1 MKKRAGSEG
10 NALFLILIAVALFA
24 GLTYV
29 ISHSTRSGSGN
40 TDQEWIKMVQ
50 AQIDN
55 VTLAVSST
63 LLRKQFK
70 SECDLTDM
78 LDNFCPPTTAAAT
91 CAAMPNPACNIV
103 SENDS
108 ERPALNWIRGTG
120 APLIRLSGAD
130 QTNNVRLSLWGGTAL
145 STDINLVLA
154 AFEIED
160 SPTYMN
166 YAKWAGLCTAMNKK
180 NGLPTPDVIA
190 AMAAGTKNAFYVSNG
205 MNSAVCELDAGA
217 TPDKIRISYP
227 IAQQGYN

>member
-1 MKKRAGSEG
+1 MKKKTGSEG
-10 NALFLILIAVALFA
+10 NVLFLILIAVALFA

-29 ISHSTRSGSGN
+29 ISQSTRSGSGN

-63 LLRKQFK
+63 MLRKQFK

-78 LDNFCPPTTAAAT
+78 MDNFCPPTTAPAT
-91 CAAMPNPACNIV
+91 CAAMPKPECNIV
-103 SENDS
+103 SETDA
-108 ERPALNWIRGTG
+108 ERPALNWVRGTG
-120 APLIRLSGAD
+120 DPLIKLSGAN
-130 QTNNVRLSLWGGTAL
+130 QTNNVHFSLWGGTAL

-154 AFEIED
+154 AFEVED

-166 YAKWAGLCTAMNKK
+166 FSKWAGLCAAINAKT
-180 NGLPTPDVIA
+180 GLADPDVIA
-190 AMAAGTKNAFYVSNG
+190 AMAAGTKNAFYVTNG
-205 MNSAVCELDAGA
+205 MNGAVCELDTAA

>member
-1 MKKRAGSEG
+1 MEKKIGNAG

-29 ISHSTRSGSGN
+29 IAHSSRSGAGS

-55 VTLAVSST
+55 VTLALSST
-63 LLRKQFK
+63 IMRKQFK

-78 LDNFCPPTTAAAT
+78 LDNFCPPTTAGAT
-91 CAAMPNPACNIV
+91 CAAMPAPLCNIV
-103 SENDS
+103 SETDT
-108 ERPALNWIRGTG
+108 ERPALNWIQGTG
-120 APLIRLSGAD
+120 APLIRLSGAN
-130 QTNNVRLSLWGGTAL
+130 QHNNVHLSLWGGTAL

-154 AFEIED
+154 AFEVED

-166 YAKWAGLCTAMNKK
+166 YSKWVGLCNAINSKG
-180 NGLPTPDVIA
+180 GLPAPTAVA
-190 AMAAGTKNAFYVSNG
+190 AMAPSTKDAFYVTNG
-205 MNSAVCELDAGA
+205 MNGAVCELDTGA